1 MLQFVC
7 GVGIKPKYNI
17 SWQGGGNYDVW
28 QWHGEGVQHDLNIV
42 AKDGRY
48 QTTYTIVPKF
58 HKLGLTTIVNEM
70 IYSFIM
76 LYILGVGKGGSKLR
90 RMK

>member
-1 MLQFVC
+1 MLQCVW
-7 GVGIKPKYNI
+7 GVGIKSKYNI
-17 SWQGGGNYDVW
+17 SWQGGGNYDVR
-28 QWHGEGVQHDLNIV
+28 HGEGVQHDLNIV